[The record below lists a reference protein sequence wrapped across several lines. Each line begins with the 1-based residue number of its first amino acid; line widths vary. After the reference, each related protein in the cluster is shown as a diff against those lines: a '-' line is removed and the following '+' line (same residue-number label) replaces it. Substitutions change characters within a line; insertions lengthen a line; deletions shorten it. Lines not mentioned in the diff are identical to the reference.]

1 MANLYYSSDV
11 VVTMSSDNALDPIGK
26 KRAKF
31 DDASCFLSDSENTS
45 FDDLVNLNNDS
56 LLGYL
61 DDTIGESSGSDDN
74 ARNKILLKER
84 CMDDLNE
91 MVSTNERKVSE
102 LEKLVATKGRDGE
115 SSGSDDNARNKILL
129 KERCMDD
136 LNEMVST
143 NERKVSELEK
153 LVATKGRDL
162 TFAREDVLR
171 LSGEKMRLKYVI
183 SSKDAIIS
191 LRDDKLPKEIR

>member
-1 MANLYYSSDV
+1 
-11 VVTMSSDNALDPIGK
+11 MSSDNALDPIGK

-102 LEKLVATKGRDGE
+102 LEKLVATKGRD
-115 SSGSDDNARNKILL
+115 
-129 KERCMDD
+129 
-136 LNEMVST
+136 
-143 NERKVSELEK
+143 
-153 LVATKGRDL
+153 L